1 MPNPGV
7 YSTYLCG
14 LELAELGTHESSS
27 STVKREEIEMKSRI
41 ESRVDGND
49 VAGERSRRK
58 IQPAKG
64 KRYSPA
70 QRKEILEYA
79 KNHSVTEAAKE
90 FGLTETSI
98 YDWRRA
104 IERRGRQ
111 GGEGENA
118 DRPGE
123 IVIEDP
129 KQERDRKVV
138 SMWRQ
143 HPGYGPSQ
151 IRNMLKRDGFKV
163 GRLKTAIFSLFSC
176 PGFEPVFPCKK
187 ARFLMLLDSKAQ

>member
-1 MPNPGV
+1 MEN
-7 YSTYLCG
+7 
-14 LELAELGTHESSS
+14 
-27 STVKREEIEMKSRI
+27 RI
-41 ESRVDGND
+41 ERRESGND
-49 VAGERSRRK
+49 VAGERSQRK

-79 KNHSVTEAAKE
+79 QDHSVKEAAEK
-90 FGLTETSI
+90 FGPTETSI

-104 IERRGRQ
+104 IERRSQ
-111 GGEGENA
+111 QTGEVENA

-129 KQERDRKVV
+129 KHERDLKIL

-163 GRLKTAIFSLFSC
+163 SVGTVRDVMERNGYLPAKPQAQGACRPVGVDLLCSGAGTLC
-176 PGFEPVFPCKK
+176 PKP
-187 ARFLMLLDSKAQ
+187 